1 MIALSVHDGPSSQV
15 TVGLPLFPRT
25 GRIDD
30 QFGKVLGVCRKIQL
44 VEEGQR
50 GSRFQAAVD
59 VVETRPKTPEDG

>member
-1 MIALSVHDGPSSQV
+1 M
-15 TVGLPLFPRT
+15 RE
-25 GRIDD
+25 
-30 QFGKVLGVCRKIQL
+30 IQL